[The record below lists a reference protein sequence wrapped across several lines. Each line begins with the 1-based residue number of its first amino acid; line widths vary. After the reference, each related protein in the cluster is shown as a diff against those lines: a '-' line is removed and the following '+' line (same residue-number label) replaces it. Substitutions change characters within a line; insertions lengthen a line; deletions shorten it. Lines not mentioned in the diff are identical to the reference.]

1 MAEQAKK
8 KAVIWN
14 VIDSTSSSMPSLKKV
29 LFRTKSLKE
38 ARAVREG
45 MPDHI
50 KITTQREV
58 RTKKD
63 EAPDD

>member
-29 LFRTKSLKE
+29 LFRTQSLKE
-38 ARAVREG
+38 ARAFREG
-45 MPDHI
+45 MPDNI
-50 KITTQREV
+50 
-58 RTKKD
+58 
-63 EAPDD
+63 

>member
-8 KAVIWN
+8 KKVIWN

-29 LFRTKSLKE
+29 LFRTQSLKE
-38 ARAVREG
+38 ARAFREG
-45 MPDHI
+45 MRDNI

-58 RTKKD
+58 RSKKD
-63 EAPDD
+63 EADD